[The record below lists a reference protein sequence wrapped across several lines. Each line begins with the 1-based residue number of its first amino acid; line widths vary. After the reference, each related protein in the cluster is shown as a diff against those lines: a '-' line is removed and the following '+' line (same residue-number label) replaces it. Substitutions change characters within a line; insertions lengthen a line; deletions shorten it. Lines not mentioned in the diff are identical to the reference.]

1 MAFNKTSNMY
11 EGYIYCITNKINN
24 KKYIGQTRVGIRQR
38 MNQHF
43 SYNKKQ
49 DTAIDRAIKKYGRDC
64 FDVQEIEKITSSI
77 TINNRKYTGF
87 NILSKDTLEIFSI
100 VSSRKYLINGI
111 SNKNIKTI
119 ILTQKLLKKI

>member
-64 FDVQEIEKITSSI
+64 FDVQEIEKITS
-77 TINNRKYTGF
+77 NNK
-87 NILSKDTLEIFSI
+87 SA
-100 VSSRKYLINGI
+100 LI
-111 SNKNIKTI
+111 
-119 ILTQKLLKKI
+119 KLLNEKEIYYIQKFVRFYKRFYK